1 MEIINKINKYIGLT
15 VIKSM
20 LLVLLILVGLESFIL
35 FATQLNSIGKGSYTV
50 FQAIMYVLLILPQ
63 ETYQLFPM
71 AALMGVLFG
80 LSLLSNHSE
89 LVVMRASGVSPL
101 KILQAVFQAG
111 LILVIFMSII
121 GEGLGPIGKS
131 LAEKRKLIQTSTEKA
146 LKTDEGLWLIQNQ
159 NFYHIKTIYSKNHIA
174 DISRY
179 EFDQGKLINASFAK
193 DGYYQKNKDSWEM
206 TDVNQSLL
214 SDQSVSS
221 QNIKEAY
228 WNLAIDPHLLRISR
242 SLPQEM
248 SLKQL
253 SDFLVYQHENR
264 LSGSSNEIV
273 FWQRIFQ
280 PLASLLMMFLAVPFI
295 FGPLRS
301 ANMSLKLLWG
311 IIVGFLFYLFNQ
323 LFPPLSEV
331 LNFSPIF
338 AAILPLIIFGI
349 VGIYLM
355 KKIKP

>member
-1 MEIINKINKYIGLT
+1 MEIINKYIGVS
-15 VIKSM
+15 VIKST
-20 LLVLLILVGLESFIL
+20 LLVLLVLVGLESFIL

-80 LSLLSNHSE
+80 LSLLSHHSE
-89 LVVMRASGVSPL
+89 LVVMRASGISPL
-101 KILQAVFQAG
+101 KILKASLQAG
-111 LILVIFMSII
+111 LMLVIVMSLI
-121 GEGLGPIGKS
+121 GEGIGPIGKS
-131 LAEKRKLIQTSTEKA
+131 IAEKRKLIQTSTERA

-179 EFDQGKLINASFAK
+179 EFDQGKLLNASFAK
-193 DGYYQKNKDSWEM
+193 DGYYQENRDDWEVS
-206 TDVNQSLL
+206 DISQSQF
-214 SDQSVSS
+214 SDERVTS
-221 QNIKEAY
+221 QKIKTAY
-228 WNLAIDPHLLRISR
+228 WDLAIDPHLLRISR

-253 SDFLVYQHENR
+253 SDFLEYQHANH
-264 LSGSSNEIV
+264 LSGSGNEIV
-273 FWQRIFQ
+273 FWQRLFQ
-280 PLASLLMMFLAVPFI
+280 PLASLLMMFLAIPFI

-301 ANMSLKLLWG
+301 ANMSLRLLWG
-311 IIVGFLFYLFNQ
+311 IIIGFVFYLFNQ

-331 LNFSPIF
+331 LNFPPVFAALSPI
-338 AAILPLIIFGI
+338 IIFSI
-349 VGIYLM
+349 VGVYFM
-355 KKIKP
+355 KRIH